1 MVAKVSL
8 DFSTL
13 LASTVHDMK
22 NSIGLLM
29 HQINQL
35 PIQPG
40 GQPLDTGQLQFE
52 ATRLN
57 NYLIQL
63 LTLYKFE
70 QDQYPIQLDEYYL
83 DEFVEDLVLMNQPIL
98 QPWGISIEQQV
109 TADLCWSFDR
119 NLLAGLLC
127 NIFTNVIR
135 YAKSQVRIECI
146 QDQGMLR
153 IRIEDDGPGYPEKM
167 LGELSEQPMGVDF
180 VSGST
185 GLGLYFSVQVAAL
198 HQCEG
203 QRGRVLLSNGGSLG
217 GGCFELLLP

>member
-1 MVAKVSL
+1 MRPESAL

-29 HQINQL
+29 HQIDQL
-35 PIQPG
+35 HVQSDENAIG
-40 GQPLDTGQLQFE
+40 LDQLQFE

-83 DEFVEDLVLMNQPIL
+83 DEFVEDLLLMNKAIL
-98 QPWGISIEQQV
+98 QPRGIRIEHQV
-109 TADLCWSFDR
+109 PADLCWIFDR
-119 NLLAGLLC
+119 PLLVGVL
-127 NIFTNVIR
+127 NNMFTNVVR
-135 YAKSQVRIECI
+135 YAKSRVRIEFT
-146 QDQGMLR
+146 QDQDRLR
-153 IRIEDDGPGYPEKM
+153 IRIEDDGAGYPERM
-167 LGELSEQPMGVDF
+167 LGELTARPMTVDF

-185 GLGLYFSVQVAAL
+185 GLGLYFAVQVAAL
-198 HQCEG
+198 HQRDG
-203 QRGRVLLSNGGSLG
+203 QHGRVQLSNRGRLG